1 METQSEQQAEKPVV
15 EEGATPAVE
24 DEEEAAV
31 DDTSPYTLRES
42 VESVK
47 QIGLTAKHGVLRPW
61 YRFARRT
68 VRNAQAAT
76 EAFFE
81 GVMNEKGG
89 KK

>member
-1 METQSEQQAEKPVV
+1 MESQSEQPTDKPVV
-15 EEGATPAVE
+15 EDGAAVPEG
-24 DEEEAAV
+24 DV

-47 QIGLTAKHGVLRPW
+47 QIGRTAKHGVLKPW

-76 EAFFE
+76 EAFFD
-81 GVMNEKGG
+81 GVMNEKKG